1 MLDIR
6 SGKLFTGDL
15 RSRHIW
21 CPGHGGDLVLTE
33 EAFNV
38 QKNEN
43 QPQIILTDH
52 SREHIGDC
60 CHSFRKAPAAARCVV
75 TSCLGV

>member
-1 MLDIR
+1 MLGIR
-6 SGKLFTGDL
+6 SGKLFIGDL

-38 QKNEN
+38 QMDPKE
-43 QPQIILTDH
+43 PASDH
-52 SREHIGDC
+52 SHRPRQGAHW
-60 CHSFRKAPAAARCVV
+60 
-75 TSCLGV
+75 